1 MREGHGMVEI
11 HGLAFRLGAILVD
24 QHDLCGKTAEKQSI
38 GEGRS
43 DIACAPTIA
52 TRAGEEA

>member
-1 MREGHGMVEI
+1 MVEI
-11 HGLAFRLGAILVD
+11 HGLAFRLGAIPVD